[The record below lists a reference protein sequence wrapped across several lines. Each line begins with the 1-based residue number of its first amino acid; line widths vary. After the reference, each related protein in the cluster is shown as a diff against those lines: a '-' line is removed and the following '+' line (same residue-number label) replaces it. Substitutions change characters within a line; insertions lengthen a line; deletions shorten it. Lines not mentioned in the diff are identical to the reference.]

1 MPRPTL
7 NLGILAHVDA
17 GKTTLT
23 ERLLYA
29 AGVIDEIGSVDAGTT
44 QTDSLALERQR
55 GITIKSAVVSF
66 AIGGVT
72 VNLIDTPGHPD
83 FIAEVERVLS
93 VLDGA
98 VLVISAVEGVQPQTR
113 ILMRAL
119 RRLRIP
125 ALMFVNKIDRAGAGE
140 ERVLRAISARLS
152 PAAVPMGSASGLG
165 TRAAGVTPWG
175 EADAG
180 ARARLAEILAE
191 RDEETLAA
199 YVDDEL
205 GVPYARLREELAAQT
220 RRALVYPVFFGS
232 AVTGAGVPELMAGLA
247 ELLPAGTGDASGP
260 VSGRIFKVERGPG
273 GEKLAYV
280 RMFSGTVRT
289 RDRLRFSGGHEGKV
303 TAIGVFERGTT
314 TVRASVSAGQI
325 AKLRGLDEIQIGDQ
339 IGEPGPRVTQPQFAP
354 PTLES
359 VVVARRPA
367 ERAALRVALGQLAE
381 QDPLINVRQSP
392 GELAVSLYGEV
403 QKEVIQATL
412 AGDFGIEVTF
422 RETTTI
428 CIERPVGSGQA
439 AELVGAPGNPFPA
452 SLGLRVNPAPPGSG
466 VAFRLEVDIRSVP
479 MYVYKTVGN
488 FAAMM
493 TCYVTQALREGLRGW
508 QVTDCTV
515 TMTESG
521 YISPSTTAAHFR
533 KLTPLVLMA
542 ALDQAGTAVCEPM
555 IRVSLEI
562 PAETTG
568 SVLAAVA
575 RLGGTAGTP
584 VLRAELDSLNPLTA
598 VRTLLPAA
606 RAQDLQRQ
614 LPGLTS
620 GEGVAETSFGGYRP
634 VTGPPPARR
643 RTLADPRNREEY
655 MLQLAGRA
663 TAAAPGQAE
672 SSGGR

>member
-29 AGVIDEIGSVDAGTT
+29 AGVIDEVGSVDAGTT

-125 ALMFVNKIDRAGAGE
+125 ALLFVNKIDRAGAGE

-152 PAAVPMGSASGLG
+152 PAVVPMGSASGLG
-165 TRAAGVTPWG
+165 TRAAGFTPWG

-220 RRALVYPVFFGS
+220 RRAVVYPVFFGS

-260 VSGRIFKVERGPG
+260 VSGRIFKVE
-273 GEKLAYV
+273 
-280 RMFSGTVRT
+280 
-289 RDRLRFSGGHEGKV
+289 
-303 TAIGVFERGTT
+303 
-314 TVRASVSAGQI
+314 
-325 AKLRGLDEIQIGDQ
+325 
-339 IGEPGPRVTQPQFAP
+339 
-354 PTLES
+354 
-359 VVVARRPA
+359 
-367 ERAALRVALGQLAE
+367 
-381 QDPLINVRQSP
+381 
-392 GELAVSLYGEV
+392 
-403 QKEVIQATL
+403 
-412 AGDFGIEVTF
+412 
-422 RETTTI
+422 
-428 CIERPVGSGQA
+428 
-439 AELVGAPGNPFPA
+439 
-452 SLGLRVNPAPPGSG
+452 
-466 VAFRLEVDIRSVP
+466 
-479 MYVYKTVGN
+479 
-488 FAAMM
+488 
-493 TCYVTQALREGLRGW
+493 
-508 QVTDCTV
+508 
-515 TMTESG
+515 
-521 YISPSTTAAHFR
+521 
-533 KLTPLVLMA
+533 LTPLVLMA

-584 VLRAELDSLNPLTA
+584 VLRAELDPLNPLTA

-672 SSGGR
+672 SNGGR

>member
-1 MPRPTL
+1 MPRQTL

-55 GITIKSAVVSF
+55 GITIKSAVASF
-66 AIGGVT
+66 AVGGVT

-113 ILMRAL
+113 VLMRAL
-119 RRLRIP
+119 GRLRIP
-125 ALMFVNKIDRAGAGE
+125 ALLFVNKIDRAGAGE

-152 PAAVPMGSASGLG
+152 PAVVPMGSASGLG
-165 TRAAGVTPWG
+165 TRAAGFTPWG

-191 RDEETLAA
+191 RDEGILAS
-199 YVDDEL
+199 YIDDEL
-205 GVPYARLREELAAQT
+205 GLPYARLRQELAAQA

-232 AVTGAGVPELMAGLA
+232 AVTGAGVPALMAGLA
-247 ELLPAGTGDASGP
+247 ELLPAGTGDVGGP
-260 VSGRIFKVERGPG
+260 VSGRVFKIERGQG

-289 RDRLRFSGGHEGKV
+289 RDR
-303 TAIGVFERGTT
+303 
-314 TVRASVSAGQI
+314 
-325 AKLRGLDEIQIGDQ
+325 
-339 IGEPGPRVTQPQFAP
+339 
-354 PTLES
+354 
-359 VVVARRPA
+359 
-367 ERAALRVALGQLAE
+367 RVALGQLAE

-412 AGDFGIEVTF
+412 AADFGIEVTF

-428 CIERPVGSGQA
+428 CVERPVGSGQA
-439 AELVGAPGNPFPA
+439 AELLGAPGNPFPA
-452 SLGLRVNPAPPGSG
+452 ALGLRVDPAPPGSG

-488 FAAMM
+488 FTAMM
-493 TCYVTQALREGLRGW
+493 TRYVTLALREGLRGW

-515 TMTESG
+515 TMLDCA

-562 PAETTG
+562 PAETVG

-584 VLRAELDSLNPLTA
+584 VLRADLAA
-598 VRTLLPAA
+598 VPTLLPAA

-620 GEGVAETSFGGYRP
+620 GEGVAETGFGGYRP
-634 VTGPPPARR
+634 VTGRPPARR

-663 TAAAPGQAE
+663 TAAPAKQAQ
-672 SSGGR
+672 SSDGR